1 MKYGLDGDMNGKIEI
16 VMRKSGESG
25 EVTETVLASFSWEN
39 TEKSTKVLIF
49 PELEIYLQEQAVYHN
64 NTLIPM
70 SHHEFFTLLYLAQHP
85 NWVFS
90 KEQIYEA
97 VWKEN
102 PEHCGTA
109 VTNVISQIR
118 RKIGNKYIKT
128 VVGSG
133 YKFEK

>member
-85 NWVFS
+85 NCFVNLLLT
-90 KEQIYEA
+90 EHP
-97 VWKEN
+97 VWML
-102 PEHCGTA
+102 C
-109 VTNVISQIR
+109 
-118 RKIGNKYIKT
+118 
-128 VVGSG
+128 
-133 YKFEK
+133 